1 MSHPTD
7 TPGAIAPP
15 QCRIRREADGALV
28 AAAPAKINLNLLVGP
43 PGDDGYHPLDSI
55 VAKISL
61 HDTLELRPRSDG
73 QVTLA
78 CTGCGCG
85 PVEENL
91 VMRAATLLADGRDT
105 PGADIALHKAI
116 PAGMGL
122 GGGSSDAAAALAA
135 LSELWQLGLSD
146 TDLHAL
152 ARRLGSDV
160 PLFLGPACSRM
171 TGRGER
177 LAPMAVHPFFVA
189 LVLPHFSCSTAEVYR
204 AYDHS
209 PLPIGEQ
216 LDAASARGPRRDVLA
231 AQPPSA
237 WRDKLANDLAAPARQ
252 TYPQLADLWDRLAAC
267 ADVPIH
273 LTGSGS
279 GLFALFDTLA
289 DAQTFR
295 SALPADLRAMCVLAV
310 ANPW

>member
-7 TPGAIAPP
+7 TPGAAAPP
-15 QCRIRREADGALV
+15 ECRIRREADGALV

-78 CTGCGCG
+78 CTGCDSG

-91 VMRAATLLADGRDT
+91 VMRAAMLLAGGRDT

-135 LSELWQLGLSD
+135 LSELWQLGLGDADSR
-146 TDLHAL
+146 AL
-152 ARRLGSDV
+152 ARPLGSDV

-177 LAPMAVHPFFVA
+177 LAPMAIHPFFVA
-189 LVLPHFSCSTAEVYR
+189 LVLPHFSCSTADVYR
-204 AYDHS
+204 AYDLS
-209 PLPIGEQ
+209 PSPIGEQ
-216 LDAASARGPRRDVLA
+216 LDADLLA

-237 WRDKLANDLAAPARQ
+237 WRDKLVNDLAEPARQ
-252 TYPQLADLWDRLAAC
+252 TYPQLAELWDRLAAC
-267 ADVPIH
+267 ADVPIQ

-289 DAQTFR
+289 DAQAFA
-295 SALPADLRAMCVLAV
+295 SALPADLRGMCVLA
-310 ANPW
+310 ASNAW